1 MRIKVE
7 NTSKATIARG
17 AMVFPAGETKVV
29 EIDDYRLKEIRSCRR
44 LSVVVIEGGMID
56 EDEASEVKPMPNDN
70 SFMEPP
76 RHICACGFVA
86 KTKAGLS
93 AHQRA
98 CKE

>member
-29 EIDDYRLKEIRSCRR
+29 EIADYRLKEIRSCRR
-44 LSVVVIEGGMID
+44 LSVVVIEGGIID
-56 EDEASEVKPMPNDN
+56 KDEASEEQPKQDPNP
-70 SFMEPP
+70 FMEPP

-86 KTKAGLS
+86 KSAAGLK

-98 CKE
+98 CK